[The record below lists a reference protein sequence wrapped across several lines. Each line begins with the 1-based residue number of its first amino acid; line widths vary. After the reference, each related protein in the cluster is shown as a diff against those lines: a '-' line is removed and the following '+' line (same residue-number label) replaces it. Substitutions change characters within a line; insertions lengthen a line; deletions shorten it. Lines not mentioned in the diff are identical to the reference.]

1 MALPLVSPRHEQRQ
15 GAFHDEEEQHGS
27 QGSQHVPDL
36 ALVVTV
42 PASGSVLSSVRI
54 VFRGRRLRQGLG
66 EKVQEGV
73 ARQRPDRERDQEV
86 QHRAV
91 EPLLHQRDDR
101 DSAQAAEADDYDAEG
116 CVEPDCKNKTRKKK

>member
-1 MALPLVSPRHEQRQ
+1 
-15 GAFHDEEEQHGS
+15 
-27 QGSQHVPDL
+27 
-36 ALVVTV
+36 
-42 PASGSVLSSVRI
+42 
-54 VFRGRRLRQGLG
+54 
-66 EKVQEGV
+66 VQEGV

-116 CVEPDCKNKTRKKK
+116 CVEPDCKNKTRKKMKIRSERNIFFSESKNSTGIEEQSTPSALDVLFLDSKQLFDHLVA